1 MKHETPS
8 YLTQC
13 VLCFDLPRFKTITQV
28 FPAEQGEVACLF
40 GHNSPPGVSIKIID
54 VFSDSKY
61 PGITDGSNLLLKTYE
76 FHLCYTWKKKTSM
89 KLRAPNFWAWGTHSK
104 WGFEEMKYVAHT
116 SLWHY
121 NACLVGKDVQRK
133 LSRDVQGDLGAK
145 WDFGWWL
152 NQPTLKNMNVNL
164 ENLPQI
170 GVKICLKNI
179 GNHHL

>member
-1 MKHETPS
+1 MKHDTFVSHP
-8 YLTQC
+8 C
-13 VLCFDLPRFKTITQV
+13 VLCFDLPHFKQYITQL

-61 PGITDGSNLLLKTYE
+61 PGITDGSN
-76 FHLCYTWKKKTSM
+76 FCWKPMSSTCVTPEKKNPW
-89 KLRAPNFWAWGTHSK
+89 KLRAPNFAAWGTHSK

-121 NACLVGKDVQRK
+121 NACLVWEGRPTQAVQ
-133 LSRDVQGDLGAK
+133 LVQGTWVQNGILVG
-145 WDFGWWL
+145 GWVS
-152 NQPTLKNMNVNL
+152 THLKNMNVNL

-170 GVKICLKNI
+170 GNRGENI
-179 GNHHL
+179 F